1 MNRFLAF
8 VCGLFLTAVSA
19 LAASGWGDYV
29 VACGDEDLYIVNA
42 AGSAGQTPEVIWHW
56 NVFEAYGQVP
66 DQVRYWIHVLD
77 DCKPVAGGKQLLLTS
92 SAGGTMLLDIPTR
105 KCLFYAHTPMA
116 HSADMLPGGRIAVA
130 NSTNP
135 KGNSLEIYNVGESDV
150 CIWKDSL
157 YSGHGAVWSEKYA
170 RLFAL
175 GYKELRMY
183 SLKDW
188 ESDRPSLVLEKVW
201 ELPGA
206 GGHELSRAGED
217 RLVVTNHG
225 GVYLFDI
232 PSGTFKPMP
241 GMKGRKNVKSLNYD
255 AASGRMVYTVAETS
269 WWTNHIYF
277 KGFPKS
283 FGASVPRSSSVSR
296 GSSAASRGSSVASL
310 GSGAA
315 SRGSSV
321 ASRGGDRALAFDPA
335 FRLYK
340 VRVLGA
346 GWDPAVLTEADAWA
360 DAPSMPSVRCE
371 GTNLRIFDD
380 NIWQYDSKNIPKAWV
395 PLGVDPRDSV
405 RSIGFAKLVKDYA
418 PDIVTLQE
426 YSSHMDIYLA
436 PKLRA
441 LGFTNA
447 IEKGESWNFTPIYYD
462 STAVELLKVNYNL
475 YKPQT
480 FSNAN
485 TKSFTSAVFRHK
497 GNGKVFALI
506 NTHLWWKRDNAQP
519 GSMMAKASQV
529 RLMMAEAEMLKAE
542 FDCPVF
548 MAGDMN
554 CEENTVPIRQLL
566 EEGYVPCYKAATVF
580 ADTQNGHH
588 LCSAAGYSAKSNRL
602 SPTRSEGAIDHFFI
616 YNAGAAA
623 GVAAG
628 SAAGAAAGSA
638 TGSASGGAASPTE
651 VLVYYCI
658 TSPYTLALTDHY
670 PNYVDIKL

>member
-1 MNRFLAF
+1 MNRLFTI
-8 VCGLFLTAVSA
+8 VSGLFLAAAFAVSGS
-19 LAASGWGDYV
+19 AAPSVSAQATPGWGNYV
-29 VACGDEDLYIVNA
+29 IGCGDEDLYIVDA
-42 AGSAGQTPEVIWHW
+42 AASVGETPEIIWHW

-66 DQVRYWIHVLD
+66 DEVRGWIRVLD

-92 SAGGTMLLDIPTR
+92 SAGGTMLLDIATR

-135 KGNSLEIYNVGESDV
+135 KGNSLEIYDSRVSDV
-150 CIWKDSL
+150 CIWRDSL

-188 ESDRPSLVLEKVW
+188 ESDKPSLVMEKVW
-201 ELPGA
+201 ELPGNS
-206 GGHELSRAGED
+206 GHELSRAGED
-217 RLVVTNHG
+217 GLVVTNHD

-232 PSGTFKPMP
+232 TSGKFKPMP
-241 GMKGRKNVKSLNYD
+241 GMKGKKNVKSFNYD
-255 AASGRMVYTVAETS
+255 AASGRVVYTIGETS

-283 FGASVPRSSSVSR
+283 FG
-296 GSSAASRGSSVASL
+296 
-310 GSGAA
+310 
-315 SRGSSV
+315 

-340 VRVLGA
+340 VRVLA
-346 GWDPAVLTEADAWA
+346 DWDPAVLTSADIWP
-360 DAPSMPSVRCE
+360 DAPSMPATRCE

-395 PLGVDPRDSV
+395 PLKVDPRDSV
-405 RSIGFAKLVKDYA
+405 RSIGFAKLVADYA

-447 IEKGESWNFTPIYYD
+447 IEKGESWNFTPIFYD

-485 TKSFTSAVFRHK
+485 TKSYTSAVFRHK

-506 NTHLWWKRDNAQP
+506 NTHLWYQGDKTQP
-519 GSMMAKASQV
+519 GSTMARAAQI
-529 RLMMAEAEMLKAE
+529 RLMMAEAEMLKAAYK
-542 FDCPVF
+542 CPIF
-548 MAGDMN
+548 MMGDMN
-554 CEENTVPIRQLL
+554 CEEDTVPIRQLL
-566 EEGYVPCYKAATVF
+566 DAGYMPCYKVATVF
-580 ADTQNGHH
+580 GDNQNGHH
-588 LCSAAGYSAKSNRL
+588 ICSAVGYSAKSQRRG
-602 SPTRSEGAIDHFFI
+602 PTRAEGALDHFFI
-616 YNAGAAA
+616 YNAD
-623 GVAAG
+623 G
-628 SAAGAAAGSA
+628 SG
-638 TGSASGGAASPTE
+638 TEASQAASSTSGTE

-658 TSPYTLALTDHY
+658 TDAYTLPLTDHY
-670 PNYVDIKL
+670 PNYVDVKL